1 MHAILLQLP
10 EIIKG
15 MPEIIKGIFDI
26 LDLLVFRLTLLGLA
40 IIGAYT
46 LIRGHLH

>member
-1 MHAILLQLP
+1 MRATLMQLP

-15 MPEIIKGIFDI
+15 MPEIVRGIFDI